1 MSKTNK
7 HGLIM
12 IGLQKVSL
20 NSVKL
25 KYTNDRHIIYYNL
38 LTGDV
43 FSEYL
48 SPNAPCYFTNEK
60 DQDTIVYFENFKPI
74 TVQDLADT
82 IADRVKLHIQ
92 DLSDE
97 LLKESKITQ
106 TMLFGKTEHPD
117 IRREIVQRHIERM
130 QWIQYAMKK
139 CCYGIII

>member
-25 KYTNDRHIIYYNL
+25 KYTNDRYIIYYNL

-74 TVQDLADT
+74 TVQDL
-82 IADRVKLHIQ
+82 
-92 DLSDE
+92 SDE

-117 IRREIVQRHIERM
+117 IRREIIQRHIERM
-130 QWIQYAMKK
+130 EWIQSAMKK
-139 CCYGIII
+139 CCYGVII